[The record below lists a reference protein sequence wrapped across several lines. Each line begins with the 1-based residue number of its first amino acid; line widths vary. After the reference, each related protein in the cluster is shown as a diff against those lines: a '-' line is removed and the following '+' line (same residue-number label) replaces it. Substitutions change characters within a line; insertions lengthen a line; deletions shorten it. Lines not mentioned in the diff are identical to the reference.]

1 MVASKNQRSAYLK
14 LRIVELVLS
23 DFVNEGTV

>member
-1 MVASKNQRSAYLK
+1 MVASKSQRSACLK

>member
-1 MVASKNQRSAYLK
+1 MVASKSQRSVYLK

>member
-1 MVASKNQRSAYLK
+1 MVASKSQRSAYLK